1 MSGKNGDIYLGL
13 ADAEALMSPFGRKLQ
28 ITDEEIG
35 REQRT
40 ASGRLVRDITAVK
53 KKIVLTY
60 DTIDGDALTAF
71 IDLYFLYSELSILI
85 YHTDVPTTTDDEGNY
100 YDQYT
105 VLMSPIARER
115 LLLLDDGLWT
125 GVQIILSEV

>member
-1 MSGKNGDIYLGL
+1 MSGKKGDIYLGL
-13 ADAEALMSPFGRKLQ
+13 ADAEALVSPFGRKLS

-53 KKIVLTY
+53 KKIVLAY
-60 DTIDGDALTAF
+60 ETIDGDALTAF
-71 IDLYFLYSELSILI
+71 LDLYFLYSELSILI

-115 LLLLDDGLWT
+115 LLVTSDGLWT
-125 GVQIILSEV
+125 GVNVELRQV

>member
-1 MSGKNGDIYLGL
+1 MSGKKGDIYLGL
-13 ADAEALMSPFGRKLQ
+13 ADEEALVSPFGRKLQ

-53 KKIVLTY
+53 KKIVLAY
-60 DTIDGDALTAF
+60 ETIDGDALTAF
-71 IDLYFLYSELSILI
+71 LDLYFLYSELSILI
-85 YHTDVPTTTDDEGNY
+85 YHTDVPTTTDDEGGY

-115 LLLLDDGLWT
+115 LLVTSDGLWT
-125 GVQIILSEV
+125 GVNVELRQV

>member
-1 MSGKNGDIYLGL
+1 MSGKKGDIYLGL
-13 ADAEALMSPFGRKLQ
+13 ADAEALVSPFGRKLQ

-53 KKIVLTY
+53 KKIVLAY
-60 DTIDGDALTAF
+60 ETIDGDALAAF

-85 YHTDVPTTTDDEGNY
+85 YHTDVPTTTDDEGQY

-115 LLLLDDGLWT
+115 LLLLDDGLWS
-125 GVQIILSEV
+125 GVQIVLSEV